1 MGVTAV
7 ELRLTLLTSF
17 IRDCRKIFSP
27 KFILYIVC
35 YIVGSLP
42 NYKHQGQKEKWGLD
56 IHIWYDL
63 LAPKE
68 TETMIQKEKY
78 DLSSPEMKPPAFWKN
93 SQPMCKV

>member
-7 ELRLTLLTSF
+7 ELRLALLTSF
-17 IRDCRKIFSP
+17 IRDYWKIFSP

-68 TETMIQKEKY
+68 TEPMKDSERKIWFKQSRNETTCLLEKFTAY
-78 DLSSPEMKPPAFWKN
+78 
-93 SQPMCKV
+93 V

>member
-17 IRDCRKIFSP
+17 TRDCWKIFFP
-27 KFILYIVC
+27 KIHLYIVC

-42 NYKHQGQKEKWGLD
+42 NYKHQDQKEKLGLD
-56 IHIWYDL
+56 THIWYDL

-68 TETMIQKEKY
+68 TETMKDSERKI
-78 DLSSPEMKPPAFWKN
+78 
-93 SQPMCKV
+93 